1 MGGVGMWVGGLFGEV
16 GNIEILKVVFSLTIL
31 QRYTSM
37 YDGGCFIILY
47 DHRSLTR
54 GVNYVMQI

>member
-1 MGGVGMWVGGLFGEV
+1 MWVGGLFGEV